1 MRKETSEEEL
11 LSPQKLQQK
20 IKALRWNTLF
30 LNISC
35 IFLAIGGIKL
45 RNDLTELHRY
55 LSVWLWRTPKPFLSK
70 SISSVDKSTQF
81 FKWLTA
87 SFHYKMGPA
96 VL

>member
-11 LSPQKLQQK
+11 LSPQKLQLK

-45 RNDLTELHRY
+45 RNDLTELQGAIR
-55 LSVWLWRTPKPFLSK
+55 LALENTKTILEQVNIICGQINAIFQM
-70 SISSVDKSTQF
+70 VDGVIP
-81 FKWLTA
+81 L
-87 SFHYKMGPA
+87 
-96 VL
+96 

>member
-45 RNDLTELHRY
+45 RNDLTELQGAIR
-55 LSVWLWRTPKPFLSK
+55 LALENTKTILEPVNIICGQINAIFQM
-70 SISSVDKSTQF
+70 VDGVIP
-81 FKWLTA
+81 L
-87 SFHYKMGPA
+87 
-96 VL
+96 